1 MKDSSIISLKE
12 VIDGTLQIE
21 IRSLDEYVIM
31 DLQKKSCEPINE
43 LGEIL
48 FDIYDYYNE
57 NKNCQADDPK
67 SLYLFWECESCQYSL
82 EFILNP
88 NQIIGLKISY
98 CPDIFAGIHTESE
111 LKLSVQTTLKALME
125 NFLEEMKNTLSN
137 YGFIGYKKRWQQHD
151 FPIATFLKLYNLLH
165 GKHKE
170 STSLPR
176 CLECLQKIVSK
187 KFIFTDN

>member
-1 MKDSSIISLKE
+1 MEKDSILSIKE

-21 IRSLDEYVIM
+21 MRSSNESVIM
-31 DLQKKSCEPINE
+31 DLQKKHCEPINE

-57 NKNCQADDPK
+57 NSQLKNSK
-67 SLYLFWECESCQYSL
+67 TLYLFWECDFYQYSL

-88 NQIIGLKISY
+88 NQVIDIQLSY

-111 LKLSVQTTLKALME
+111 LKLSVQITLRALME
-125 NFLEEMKNTLSN
+125 NLLDEMKNTLLN

-165 GKHKE
+165 GKFKE
-170 STSLPR
+170 PTSLPR
-176 CLECLQKIVSK
+176 CLECLQKIVSNE
-187 KFIFTDN
+187 FIFIDN

>member
-1 MKDSSIISLKE
+1 MKNSPIIRINE
-12 VIDGTLQIE
+12 IIDGTLQIK
-21 IRSLDEYVIM
+21 ISSLDKCVIM
-31 DLQKKSCEPINE
+31 NLQKKHCEPINE

-48 FDIYDYYNE
+48 FDIYDYYN
-57 NKNCQADDPK
+57 KNPETDKSK
-67 SLYLFWECESCQYSL
+67 SLYLFWECESCQHSL

-88 NQIIGLKISY
+88 NQIIDINVNY
-98 CPDIFAGIHTESE
+98 CPDIFAGIHTERE
-111 LKLSVQTTLKALME
+111 LKLSIQATLKNLME
-125 NFLEEMKNTLSN
+125 NLLDEMKETLLN

-170 STSLPR
+170 PTSLPR

-187 KFIFTDN
+187 EFIFTDA